1 MYKDIPTNNKG
12 IRVHITGYT
21 GGDTG
26 CTLRGYAIDDQG
38 VRIDGSKTLR
48 RAAYTAADIP
58 ATEMHLVAAVLNK
71 LSIKAES
78 GSHTGSKI
86 GDLDSKHPM
95 VIAYQEMLDEGLKI
109 SENWKETVEKR
120 AISLFVR
127 HALPRILKYS
137 TEPFC
142 EADRDK
148 LLQEIA
154 EDVRNHGNSHQ
165 NENTVLNTARS
176 NLTTCAIVYSNGLR
190 RIDPMLPNL
199 ELTPPRQKKT
209 YTEEQV
215 KSLPRK
221 VRRRFARKL
230 KALIPEKPKLVLG
243 AVIMTDA
250 SARTAEAA
258 AVIPSRDT
266 KMVESTLCILI
277 CWQEKNGRRC
287 AVLKSSA
294 AYRVVPLSAWG
305 REMIKQCCDHIDAW
319 PDDPDEAPITANAL
333 RQFVRS
339 LLRDSGL
346 DDDFWPTAQA
356 AEARNPDKDGKGN
369 PIWDVVAYT
378 LRHDRAS
385 IWRNICGLTV
395 EECDYLL
402 GHADQTSK
410 KRKTD
415 YRLDSEQIRLAA
427 KLENYV
433 CDAELSAHPGLV
445 PNPLTHG
452 DDVEIA
458 LYEAATWINASD
470 DTLVID
476 LDILAAVAAEE
487 ITIDVDNGDIAYI
500 TPRHRNT
507 HGTRENKPLIG
518 NGQLDFI
525 EEEGQNT
532 DGRTEKSME
541 QSSEQTDV

>member
-1 MYKDIPTNNKG
+1 MMYRDIPTSIKDL
-12 IRVHITGYT
+12 RVHVTGYT

-26 CTLRGYAIDDQG
+26 CTLRGYAIDDDG

-48 RAAYTAADIP
+48 RVAKTAADIP
-58 ATEMHLVAAVLNK
+58 ATEMHLVAAVAAALPK
-71 LSIKAES
+71 SHVGAQRDKAS
-78 GSHTGSKI
+78 T
-86 GDLDSKHPM
+86 DLDPDHPM
-95 VIAYQEMLDEGLKI
+95 VKAYQELITEKCKVSAAWNDE
-109 SENWKETVEKR
+109 VEAR
-120 AISLFVR
+120 SVSGFRRRL
-127 HALPRILKYS
+127 LPRILKYTNVPF
-137 TEPFC
+137 TES
-142 EADRDK
+142 DRE
-148 LLQEIA
+148 EILNA
-154 EDVRNHGNSHQ
+154 IATDVRNHGNSRK
-165 NENTVLNTARS
+165 NEIKVIQTAKKDMAAYATVYQA
-176 NLTTCAIVYSNGLR
+176 LR

-258 AVIPSRDT
+258 AVIPSKDIKEVGT
-266 KMVESTLCILI
+266 VLCLLI
-277 CWQEKNGRRC
+277 RWQEKNGKRC
-287 AVLKSSA
+287 AVLKSDA
-294 AYRVVPLSAWG
+294 AYRVVPLSTWG
-305 REMIKQCCDHIDAW
+305 QKMIKQCCDHIDAW
-319 PDDPDEAPITANAL
+319 PENPEETPITANAL

-346 DDDFWPTAQA
+346 ADDFWPAAQA
-356 AEARNPDKDGKGN
+356 AEAKDPDRDSKGN

-507 HGTRENKPLIG
+507 HGTRENRPLIG
-518 NGQLDFI
+518 TGQLDNL
-525 EEEGQNT
+525 EA
-532 DGRTEKSME
+532 KK
-541 QSSEQTDV
+541 

>member
-1 MYKDIPTNNKG
+1 MYKDMPTTVKN
-12 IRVHITGYT
+12 IRVHVTGYV
-21 GGDTG
+21 GGDAG
-26 CTLRGYAIDDQG
+26 CTLRGYAVDDHG

-48 RAAYTAADIP
+48 RVARTAADIP
-58 ATEMHLVAAVLNK
+58 ATEMHLVAAVAAALPK
-71 LSIKAES
+71 SHVGAHHDKASI
-78 GSHTGSKI
+78 
-86 GDLDSKHPM
+86 DMDPDHPM
-95 VIAYQEMLDEGLKI
+95 VKAFQELITGKCKVSAAWNDE
-109 SENWKETVEKR
+109 VEAR
-120 AISLFVR
+120 SVSGFRRRL
-127 HALPRILKYS
+127 LPRILKHINV
-137 TEPFC
+137 PFTQS
-142 EADRDK
+142 DREEVLNAIVK
-148 LLQEIA
+148 
-154 EDVRNHGNSHQ
+154 DVRNHGNSRK
-165 NENTVLNTARS
+165 NEIKVIETAKKDMAAYATVYQA
-176 NLTTCAIVYSNGLR
+176 LR

-402 GHADQTSK
+402 GHADNTSK
-410 KRKTD
+410 KRKVD
-415 YRLDSEQIRLAA
+415 YRLDSEQLRLS
-427 KLENYV
+427 KKMENYV
-433 CDAELSAHPGLV
+433 YDNQLSAHPA
-445 PNPLTHG
+445 LTPILLSHG
-452 DDVEIA
+452 DDLEI
-458 LYEAATWINASD
+458 LPYETTTWVNIAD
-470 DTLVID
+470 APMVID
-476 LDILAAVAAEE
+476 FDILAAVAAEE
-487 ITIDVDNGDIAYI
+487 ITIEFDSGTMEMIA
-500 TPRHRNT
+500 PRHRNT
-507 HGTRENKPLIG
+507 HGMRENKPLIG